1 MSPGRDGG
9 AGGLRGRRE
18 GGRQR
23 GPGQFMSPIL
33 LSSYHP
39 VWRAGRI
46 LHCLPS
52 KAHCSVA
59 NAIHFPFPLPSAPS
73 QPQGR
78 RAVDKREGG
87 LDQGLLL
94 LLLPVAHTLMPPLS
108 LVVPLATSV
117 QHQTLGLIW
126 SLPYG
131 RWGCV
136 GGWRGMWDGLSRE

>member
-1 MSPGRDGG
+1 MTG
-9 AGGLRGRRE
+9 E
-18 GGRQR
+18 GGSEGR
-23 GPGQFMSPIL
+23 GQSMSSIL

-136 GGWRGMWDGLSRE
+136 GGRRGMWDGLSRG

>member
-1 MSPGRDGG
+1 MNLGERRDGG
-9 AGGLRGRRE
+9 QE
-18 GGRQR
+18 PW
-23 GPGQFMSPIL
+23 GPGRGSEGQSMGPIL
-33 LSSYHP
+33 LSFCHP
-39 VWRAGRI
+39 VWRAGSL

-52 KAHCSVA
+52 KVHCSVA
-59 NAIHFPFPLPSAPS
+59 NSIHFPLPPHRPS
-73 QPQGR
+73 PRHQER
-78 RAVDKREGG
+78 RAVEQEGRG
-87 LDQGLLL
+87 LVSGIIAVV
-94 LLLPVAHTLMPPLS
+94 VAHTLMPPLS